1 MRFTDFI
8 EVRNLGDVAQ
18 IDHSK
23 VLYLLRHPIESLVHS
38 HALWIPIVAEPDDHD
53 SVFLGLDS
61 LVDVPA
67 RGEVRKEVR
76 HG

>member
-1 MRFTDFI
+1 MRFTDLI
-8 EVRNLGDVAQ
+8 KVRNLGNVAQ

-23 VLYLLRHPIESLVHS
+23 VLHFLRHPIESLVHS
-38 HALWIPIVAEPDDHD
+38 HALGIPVVAEPDNDNP
-53 SVFLGLDS
+53 VLLGFDS